1 LGGLEGGKFLLV
13 RKSGRREGR
22 KIIKSTLQ
30 FHKFNFRLLSFFCL
44 RGLPDFRAN
53 NKNSIFGYPQSRL
66 SAFRLSDFP
75 TSRLSDLNY
84 MKDLAYLNKYLY
96 KYRWHLVPG
105 ILFIIISNFFN
116 LLPAKLV
123 DIALNL
129 VNENIGVYQ
138 LFNGFNRQ
146 SMIYDI
152 FGSSLLLMG
161 ILVLVMSLLRGLF
174 LFFMRQTIIL
184 MSRHIEYDLKN
195 EIYNHYQRLSLA
207 FYRRHNTGDLMNRV
221 TEDVSRVRMYL
232 GPGIMYTIN
241 TVVLFIMAVV
251 IMLTVNV
258 KLAFFS
264 VLPLPILAGIIYY
277 IHNIINFRSEKIQQR
292 LSILSSFVQE
302 NFSGIRI
309 IKSYVREA
317 FIRKRFAEESEQYKY
332 HSMAMVKVQALFYP
346 MMLLLIG
353 VSNVII
359 IFVGGTEVMK
369 GNITAG
375 NIAEFIVYLNL
386 LTFPVMSLGWVTSLI
401 QRAAASQKRINE
413 FLHEEPEIQSPNV
426 PKVTIEGRVVFD
438 NVSFVYPDT
447 GIQALTNVS
456 FEVDPGEMVAII
468 GRTGSGKSTIA
479 NLLMRMYD
487 STGGEVRIDE
497 QPIKQLNLEGYRSQV
512 GFVPQD
518 VFLFS
523 DTIANNIAFSMDTM
537 DMPAVEKA
545 AKDAAVYSNIIELE
559 KGFETLIGERGIT
572 LSGGQ
577 KQRVSIAR
585 AIVKRPQIMVFD
597 DCLSAVDTR
606 TEEEIL
612 RNLGSVMQG
621 KTSVIIA
628 HRISTIKNADKILVM
643 DAGQIIEHGTHDDL
657 MEKRGAYFDLYEK
670 QLLEEAEENV

>member
-1 LGGLEGGKFLLV
+1 MPIFKMPIFG
-13 RKSGRREGR
+13 
-22 KIIKSTLQ
+22 
-30 FHKFNFRLLSFFCL
+30 FRTY
-44 RGLPDFRAN
+44 RLPDYI
-53 NKNSIFGYPQSRL
+53 K
-66 SAFRLSDFP
+66 
-75 TSRLSDLNY
+75 
-84 MKDLAYLNKYLY
+84 MKHLAHLNKFLY
-96 KYRWHLVPG
+96 KYRWRLIPG
-105 ILFIIISNFFN
+105 ILFVVISNFFN
-116 LLPAKLV
+116 LLPAKIV
-123 DIALNL
+123 DAALNL
-129 VNENIGVYQ
+129 SLENIGTYQ
-138 LFNGFNRQ
+138 LFAGFNRQ
-146 SMIYDI
+146 GMIYQV
-152 FGSSLLLMG
+152 FGSSLLLFG
-161 ILVLVMSLLRGLF
+161 ILILVLSLLRGLF

-184 MSRHIEYDLKN
+184 MSRHIEYDMKN
-195 EIYNHYQRLSLA
+195 EIYNHYQKLSLA

-221 TEDVSRVRMYL
+221 TEDVTRVRMYL

-241 TVVLFIMAVV
+241 TVVLFIMAIVV
-251 IMLTVNV
+251 MLTVNV
-258 KLAFFS
+258 RLTIFS
-264 VLPLPILAGIIYY
+264 VLPLPILALIIYY
-277 IHNIINFRSEKIQQR
+277 INNVINFRSEKIQER

-309 IKSYVREA
+309 IKSYVREK
-317 FIRKRFAEESEQYKY
+317 FVRGRFAEESEQYKF

-346 MMLLLIG
+346 MMLLLVGI
-353 VSNVII
+353 SNVIVL
-359 IFVGGTEVMK
+359 FVGGVEVMK

-386 LTFPVMSLGWVTSLI
+386 LTFPVMALGWVTSLI

-413 FLHEEPEIQSPNV
+413 FLHEQPEIISPDV
-426 PKVTIEGRVVFD
+426 PKLPVEGKIVFD
-438 NVSFVYPDT
+438 DVSFVYPDT
-447 GIQALTNVS
+447 GIHALSNVS

-487 STGGEVRIDE
+487 CTGGEIRIDDR
-497 QPIKQLNLEGYRSQV
+497 PLKQLNLEGYREQV

-523 DTIANNIAFSMDTM
+523 DTIANNIAFSADAL
-537 DMPAVEKA
+537 DMPRVEQA

-585 AIVKRPQIMVFD
+585 AIAKQPQVIIFD

-612 RNLGSVMQG
+612 NNLGSVMQG
-621 KTSVIIA
+621 KTSIIIA

-643 DAGQIIEHGTHDDL
+643 DAGHIIEHGHHDSL
-657 MEKRGAYFDLYEK
+657 MEKRGAYFELYEK
-670 QLLEEAEENV
+670 QLLEEAEENA